1 MNEEE
6 GGDGATAKEAG
17 PVAAESVDGVAALG
31 KIHLQGLDR
40 VQVELLTAG
49 RAALAQLLH
58 LLHELALVLGHT
70 PERIFASKRALE
82 RMQTH
87 TEHVE
92 HTHTQSYI
100 CTSPTV
106 RMLSATVMLLVNTGL
121 SDDMDSNWKNIGVLI
136 AAEAHWI
143 RAVTDNIPH
152 VHLISVLERSALAE
166 VHPVAFLLCHLIN
179 TRRVDALPFV

>member
-1 MNEEE
+1 MRGQNHY
-6 GGDGATAKEAG
+6 GAMRVHRHTIATAVAQVRGAQRDGATAKEAG
-17 PVAAESVDGVAALG
+17 PVVAESVDGLAALG

-92 HTHTQSYI
+92 HTHTQS
-100 CTSPTV
+100 
-106 RMLSATVMLLVNTGL
+106 
-121 SDDMDSNWKNIGVLI
+121 
-136 AAEAHWI
+136 
-143 RAVTDNIPH
+143 
-152 VHLISVLERSALAE
+152 
-166 VHPVAFLLCHLIN
+166 
-179 TRRVDALPFV
+179 